1 MFYVTLNGKT
11 LFKIKP
17 MSDTCIIK
25 SILIVYI
32 RIIFNRRIVLN
43 VNILAFGLFLTKN
56 SSTMGS
62 ELSKVIRIPKKLDNR
77 K

>member
-1 MFYVTLNGKT
+1 
-11 LFKIKP
+11 

-43 VNILAFGLFLTKN
+43 VNISAFGLFLTKN
-56 SSTMGS
+56 SCTIGF
-62 ELSKVIRIPKKLDNR
+62 ELSDLIAGLKVIRIPKKLDNR